1 MVCVRVCVCASF
13 SSFEMNS
20 NCKIYLSFRYPLV
33 LCKYIKKNKNRVVSL
48 TCMFTIVIFFYVLSC
63 AVPSKVYP
71 SENITMIEGENRTL
85 TCNVS
90 GSPVLTVT
98 WTEVSSRSQSN
109 GIMRYLTNISRNN
122 AGEYECKAINDCGN
136 SSVRIFLTVLCK

>member
-1 MVCVRVCVCASF
+1 MHVYDCH
-13 SSFEMNS
+13 
-20 NCKIYLSFRYPLV
+20 
-33 LCKYIKKNKNRVVSL
+33 
-48 TCMFTIVIFFYVLSC
+48 FFYVLSC

-71 SENITMIEGENRTL
+71 SENITIEGENRTL

-122 AGEYECKAINDCGN
+122 TGEYECKAINDCGK
-136 SSVRIFLTVLCK
+136 SSARIFLTVLCK

>member
-1 MVCVRVCVCASF
+1 
-13 SSFEMNS
+13 
-20 NCKIYLSFRYPLV
+20 
-33 LCKYIKKNKNRVVSL
+33 
-48 TCMFTIVIFFYVLSC
+48 
-63 AVPSKVYP
+63 
-71 SENITMIEGENRTL
+71 MIEGENRTL

-109 GIMRYLTNISRNN
+109 GIIRYLTNISRNN
-122 AGEYECKAINDCGN
+122 AGEYKCEAANDCGN